1 MLRIKRLMGIH
12 ARLSVGYSVAHTF
25 LMVLYTDYLILK
37 KYYEN
42 SNLTSQMK
50 KVKYLVKVTW
60 SQSSS
65 DNP

>member
-1 MLRIKRLMGIH
+1 MGIH
-12 ARLSVGYSVAHTF
+12 ARLSVCYSVAHTF

-42 SNLTSQMK
+42 SNLISQMK

-60 SQSSS
+60 SQSGS